1 MWNAVKTQ
9 VENLVA
15 SQLGLHSTFQ
25 WRGKSLSGVRTTLRR
40 DDVATD
46 AGLAGEYSYSLLV
59 PASAFDDVPLPQ
71 PRIDKLT
78 VDGIPMRVLAVE
90 RDSVGATIRIH
101 LGAELQ

>member
-1 MWNAVKTQ
+1 MWNAVRKQ
-9 VENLVA
+9 VESLLT
-15 SQLGLHSTFQ
+15 SQMGLLSTFR
-25 WRGKSLSGVRTTLRR
+25 WREASIQGVRTTLRR

-59 PASAFDDVPLPQ
+59 PASQLDGLPLPQ
-71 PRIDKLT
+71 PRLDKIE
-78 VDGIPMRVLAVE
+78 VDGETMRVLAVE